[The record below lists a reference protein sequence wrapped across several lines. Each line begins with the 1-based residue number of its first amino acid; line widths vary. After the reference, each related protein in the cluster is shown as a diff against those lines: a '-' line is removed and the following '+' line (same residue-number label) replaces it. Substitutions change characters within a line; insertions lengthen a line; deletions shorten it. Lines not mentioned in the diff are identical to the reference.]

1 MPKRCGRCLVYRLVY
16 KKSVFRDL
24 KRLDVTTAK
33 RVVNT
38 LEKKLLKN
46 PLDNPML
53 KGAFSGLRKHRVG
66 DYRVIYAVLKDEVLI
81 LRVGH
86 RKEVYEH

>member
-1 MPKRCGRCLVYRLVY
+1 MVYRLIY

-24 KRLDVTTAK
+24 KRLDKSLAK
-33 RVVNT
+33 RIVHA
-38 LEKKLLKN
+38 LENKLLKN

-66 DYRVIYAVLKDEVLI
+66 DYRVIYAVLGDEVLI
-81 LRVGH
+81 LRIGH